1 MNETKQR
8 ALQIH
13 KNLGI
18 IDGQKHIRLM
28 LYFIEPIGG
37 DLYFYWSK
45 VDNEFQKIK

>member
-18 IDGQKHIRLM
+18 IDGQKHITMM
-28 LYFIEPIGG
+28 LYFIKSIDG
-37 DLYFYWSK
+37 DLYLYWSK